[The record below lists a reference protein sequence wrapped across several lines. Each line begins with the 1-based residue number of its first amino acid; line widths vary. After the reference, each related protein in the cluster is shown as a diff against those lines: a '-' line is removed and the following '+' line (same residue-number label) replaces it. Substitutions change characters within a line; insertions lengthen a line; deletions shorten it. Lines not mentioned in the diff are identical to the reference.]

1 MLISRNFCDKTVAG
15 KFRNVHSVGTK
26 HNFLPIQI
34 LREIKMNLNS
44 TYNFFAGGSQHDAQE
59 FLLWLLD
66 RVHEDL
72 NVAPRRRPR
81 HAKSSNANANANVSP
96 TDEMLAAEALANYMR
111 FNSSFVMD
119 VFQAQFR
126 SSLTCPTCEKQSN
139 TFDPFLC
146 VSLPIPQKQL
156 MPVYV
161 TVLYIDQTPRQ
172 GE

>member
-1 MLISRNFCDKTVAG
+1 MP
-15 KFRNVHSVGTK
+15 KFE
-26 HNFLPIQI
+26 NFLSIQI
-34 LREIKMNLNS
+34 LREIYMNSNV
-44 TYNFFAGGSQHDAQE
+44 NFVFAGGSQHDAQE

>member
-1 MLISRNFCDKTVAG
+1 MKKIIIT
-15 KFRNVHSVGTK
+15 
-26 HNFLPIQI
+26 
-34 LREIKMNLNS
+34 
-44 TYNFFAGGSQHDAQE
+44 GGSQHDAQE

-72 NVAPRRRPR
+72 NMASRRLKR
-81 HAKSSNANANANVSP
+81 HRKTQKGFGLEKDSEKDPETP
-96 TDEMLAAEALANYMR
+96 TDEVLAAESLANYTR
-111 FNSSFVMD
+111 SNNSFVMD

-126 SSLTCPTCEKQSN
+126 SSLTCPTCDKQSN

-156 MPVYV
+156 MPVFV

-172 GE
+172 GKIINSNTFDFIF